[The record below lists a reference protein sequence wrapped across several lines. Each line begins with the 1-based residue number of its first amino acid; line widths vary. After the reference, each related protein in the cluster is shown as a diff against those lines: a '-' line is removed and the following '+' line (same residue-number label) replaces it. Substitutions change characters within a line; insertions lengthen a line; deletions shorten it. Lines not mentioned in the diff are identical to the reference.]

1 MKDRVVSRVML
12 DDDGISFLFGP
23 WGAVASAKAAEQI
36 ESGARKY
43 FVHLP
48 DGFLAEI
55 RVIERDG
62 VKRFHADAPGSD
74 ADALAGV
81 PTLGG

>member
-1 MKDRVVSRVML
+1 VKDRIVSRVML

-23 WGAVASAKAAEQI
+23 WGAVASAQAAEQI
-36 ESGARKY
+36 ERGVGKY

-55 RVIERDG
+55 RVVDRDG
-62 VKRFHADAPGSD
+62 IKRFHADLPDSGAN
-74 ADALAGV
+74 ALAGV